1 MTTGPWI
8 KILCAMAL
16 SVAVLSGCGRKGPLD
31 RPGVSAAPAT
41 ATEQAT
47 DPAPVPATGNERR
60 FILDGLLE

>member
-41 ATEQAT
+41 ATEAT
-47 DPAPVPATGNERR
+47 DPAQVPAPVNERR